1 MTKEVMYQIL
11 YKSLAEGIGK
21 LIKNGLAFTVMGLV
35 IAGLIWTVVYLLDVH
50 QSDRI
55 EWKAEILAVKK
66 EYAAELNQVRVELR
80 ECQNNN
86 SILLIQMA
94 ELKIQLA
101 KR

>member
-1 MTKEVMYQIL
+1 MTKDIMVQML
-11 YKSLAEGIGK
+11 YKALAEGVGK
-21 LIKNGLAFTVMGLV
+21 LIKNGLAFTVMALA
-35 IAGLIWTVVYLLDVH
+35 IAGLIWAIVYLLEVH

-55 EWKAEILAVKK
+55 EWKAEILEVKS
-66 EYAAELNQVRVELR
+66 EYAAELNQLRIELR

-86 SILLIQMA
+86 SLLLIQMA